1 MNKEDLNWES
11 EIPHLIS
18 ELPFFVKI
26 KRFFKKLS
34 WLPFIFTFLSMSVL
48 VVFFQILF
56 LGLTKY
62 DEALTYGGLMALIIS
77 SLAVATLIGF
87 LVKLAAEM
95 KIKAKLRE
103 KGLA

>member
-1 MNKEDLNWES
+1 MNKEDSNWKS
-11 EIPHLIS
+11 EIPHFIS

-26 KRFFKKLS
+26 KKALKKLS
-34 WLPFIFTFLSMSVL
+34 WLPFIFTFLSMLVL

-56 LGLTKY
+56 FGLTKY
-62 DEALTYGGLMALIIS
+62 DQPLTYGGLMILIIS
-77 SLAVATLIGF
+77 SLIAAVLIGF